1 MKRFNSIKSKL
12 ILMLISVIIPCFAA
26 SCGYYFYFLDLIHDK
41 EAVYV
46 GNSIDQIVQNIQTS
60 SQDMVRFA
68 KMASTMDAT
77 QNFLTSTDPLERLE
91 SSKSVF
97 NSIYSITQDSQE
109 LAIAIIDSNHTII
122 SPKPLLSLTDEL
134 INNVLPDNASGF
146 TGTILNDYDKTNYFV
161 YYQPILDI
169 KYEVQRKRKIGYCI
183 VLNSVNNLQTCINRV
198 ETTPNS
204 LFFILDSEM
213 DVIVSNTGSADTSA
227 DDLLQ
232 KVREHTL
239 ENESVEQV
247 NGRDHLVFFQRVP
260 DTDWLVIGAIPVN
273 EINSDLNAP
282 LILGIFMLILMGALF
297 AFWAFSILR
306 SIALPVLEISKF
318 VQGDAYSKLH
328 KRLHLKIQIEI
339 GILPE
344 QINQML
350 DQISEM
356 THTIFQ
362 NTANMYELDLAKKK
376 AELSALQ
383 SQINPH
389 FLYNT
394 LDCIKGY
401 GLLLESDEVVQIVDS
416 LSQIMRYCIK
426 GSEVVPLSDELHIIE
441 QYLSIISIR
450 FDNRFT
456 FNIDIPD
463 EVRSVKIPR
472 FILQPLIENAVYHGL
487 EPKYGPGKLGIYALQ
502 QPDRLQICIQDDG
515 VGIEPELL
523 AQINGQIQASQ
534 SQELFQIASDKSLA
548 LLNIH
553 QRVQQYFGPG
563 SGITLESEPGHGTL
577 VRLNLVLKSEPS
589 QDNQDGG

>member
-12 ILMLISVIIPCFAA
+12 VLMLISVIIPCFAA
-26 SCGYYFYFLDLIHDK
+26 SFGYYFYVLDLIHDK
-41 EAVYV
+41 ESVYV
-46 GNSIDQIVQNIQTS
+46 ANSINQVIQNIHTS

-68 KMASTMDAT
+68 KMASTMDST
-77 QNFLTSTDPLERLE
+77 QDFLTSTDALERLE
-91 SSKSVF
+91 SSKNVF

-109 LAIAIIDSNHTII
+109 LAIVVIDNNGTII
-122 SPKPLLSLTDEL
+122 SPKPLLSVTEEL
-134 INNVLPDNASGF
+134 INGVLTETSSGF
-146 TGTILNDYDKTNYFV
+146 TGKIFNYYDNTNYFA
-161 YYQPILDI
+161 YYQPISDV
-169 KYEVQRKRKIGYCI
+169 KYEVQRNRTIGYCI
-183 VLNSVNNLQTCINRV
+183 VLNSINTLQTCIDRV

-204 LFFILDSEM
+204 LFFILDSEKE
-213 DVIVSNTGSADTSA
+213 VIVSNTSSSDTSF
-227 DDLLQ
+227 DELLQ
-232 KVREHTL
+232 KLRTQTL
-239 ENESVEQV
+239 ANESVQSI
-247 NGRDHLVFFQRVP
+247 NGEEHLVFYQDVP
-260 DTDWLVIGAIPVN
+260 DTNWLVIGAVPLN

-282 LILGIFMLILMGALF
+282 LILGIVMLILMGILF

-328 KRLHLKIQIEI
+328 KRLHLKNQNEI
-339 GILPE
+339 GILAE

-401 GLLLESDEVVQIVDS
+401 GLLLESNEVVQIVDS

-426 GSEVVPLSDELHIIE
+426 GSEVVSLSDELHIIE

-450 FDNRFT
+450 FDNRFI
-456 FNIDIPD
+456 FNIDIP
-463 EVRSVKIPR
+463 EEIQKVKIPR
-472 FILQPLIENAVYHGL
+472 FILQPIIENAIYHGL
-487 EPKYGPGKLGIYALQ
+487 EPKYGPGRLDIYCQ
-502 QPDRLQICIQDDG
+502 QENEKLQICIQDDG
-515 VGIEPELL
+515 MGMSPELL
-523 AQINGQIQASQ
+523 SQINEQLMVSK
-534 SQELFQIASDKSLA
+534 SQELFQIESDKSLA

-553 QRVQQYFGPG
+553 QRIQQFFGPECG
-563 SGITLESEPGHGTL
+563 LTLESEPGKGTL
-577 VRLNLVLKSEPS
+577 VRINIIRLLEPP
-589 QDNQDGG
+589 QNNK